1 MCTCDMRRQRYHKN
15 HTHHTIYDF
24 VETRVIDLKVFGQGH
39 MLYLHFLKVRRQSFG
54 HSASPAGSQPA
65 CTGPLSLLPAR
76 AHLSRVSK
84 AAKLKHHLQCSKHAV
99 SWRAMG

>member
-39 MLYLHFLKVRRQSFG
+39 MLYLHFLKVRRQCIENT
-54 HSASPAGSQPA
+54 A
-65 CTGPLSLLPAR
+65 TLRVDSLLA
-76 AHLSRVSK
+76 LSYLHCFQR
-84 AAKLKHHLQCSKHAV
+84 KLD
-99 SWRAMG
+99 